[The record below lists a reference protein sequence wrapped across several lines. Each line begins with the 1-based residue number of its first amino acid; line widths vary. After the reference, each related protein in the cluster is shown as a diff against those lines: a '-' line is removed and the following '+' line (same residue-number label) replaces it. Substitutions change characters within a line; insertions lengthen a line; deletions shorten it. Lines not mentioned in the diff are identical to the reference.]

1 MDYSS
6 FSPCVRYANTISLNQ
21 DYPHP
26 LLAYDHRL
34 LYVREGRMTV
44 EVSGEK
50 HTLSPGDLLIF
61 PPATPYRITFG
72 SPEDRRYVLVNF
84 DFDSAA
90 WGQHPSR
97 PMEERN
103 FDPAAV
109 FSSEEMPPFGGVCH
123 LHGMKN
129 CAGILE
135 ELCRVMREDEPYS
148 FAAGAGLLKAVLV
161 LCAVRLEHPVT
172 EKKEEAD
179 EDGDRLAERIRA
191 YVDKTDI
198 TEPITNASVAR
209 ELHYHPYYIAR
220 VFSRRYGFSLH
231 HYIVH
236 RRVAEARRLL
246 SSTYLSAGE
255 IAARCG
261 FCGESYFAET
271 FRRFT
276 GMSPTEFRGKNR

>member
-1 MDYSS
+1 MDYLS
-6 FSPCVRYANTISLNQ
+6 FTPCVRHANTLALKE

-34 LYVREGRMTV
+34 LYVREGRMRV
-44 EVSGEK
+44 EFDDRTCSLEA
-50 HTLSPGDLLIF
+50 GDVLIF
-61 PPATPYRITFG
+61 PPACPYRFTFEPG
-72 SPEDRRYVLVNF
+72 EERRYILLNF

-90 WGQHPSR
+90 WGQHSR
-97 PMEERN
+97 RPVEARH
-103 FDPAAV
+103 FDADAV
-109 FSSEEMPPFGGVCH
+109 FSTKEMPPFGGICH
-123 LHGMKN
+123 LRGLKN

-135 ELCRVMREDEPYS
+135 ELCHVMREDEPYGG
-148 FAAGAGLLKAVLV
+148 AAASGLLKAVLV
-161 LCAVRLEHPVT
+161 LCAARLERPVAD
-172 EKKEEAD
+172 KKEDAE
-179 EDGDRLAERIRA
+179 ENGGPLAERIRT
-191 YVDKTDI
+191 YVDGMDFA
-198 TEPITNASVAR
+198 EAITNASIAR

-220 VFSRRYGFSLH
+220 VFSRRYGVSLH
-231 HYIVH
+231 AYIVQ